1 MPQPWEA
8 KACCLHSIHSP
19 VTILD
24 VGGVDDNAGQKAGG
38 VGGDVAL
45 ATFDLLTRVIS
56 ANSAA
61 FGGFYN
67 LIVNHARVWVGL
79 APPQSRTLPAP
90 GNTSP
95 SHGFLHLF
103 AKTAES

>member
-1 MPQPWEA
+1 
-8 KACCLHSIHSP
+8 
-19 VTILD
+19 
-24 VGGVDDNAGQKAGG
+24 
-38 VGGDVAL
+38 
-45 ATFDLLTRVIS
+45 
-56 ANSAA
+56 
-61 FGGFYN
+61 
-67 LIVNHARVWVGL
+67 VGL